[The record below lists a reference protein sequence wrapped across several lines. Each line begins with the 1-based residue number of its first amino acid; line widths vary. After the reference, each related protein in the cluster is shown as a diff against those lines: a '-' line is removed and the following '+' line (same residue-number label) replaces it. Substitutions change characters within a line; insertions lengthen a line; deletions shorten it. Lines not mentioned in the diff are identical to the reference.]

1 MPVTARKPVGRPS
14 TSPNRAFP
22 SRARQRA
29 VPAALL
35 AIALFA
41 ASAQAGDHED
51 VLDLFGSM
59 TSALSQANAPLFLK
73 GIDKSSPDY
82 EKLAAYI
89 PALVAQGDAASSLE
103 FLKDEGNSQKRS
115 VEIDWFLELRN
126 VNPAGPLVRRR
137 EIIKCRLE
145 KQKKKWRVVALSPVD
160 FFAPPKYP

>member
-1 MPVTARKPVGRPS
+1 MRGTPVALPDGPGSVTA
-14 TSPNRAFP
+14 AFP
-22 SRARQRA
+22 SRARKQA
-29 VPAALL
+29 VPAAFL

-41 ASAQAGDHED
+41 VSAQAGDHED

-73 GIDKSSPDY
+73 GIDKASPDY
-82 EKLAAYI
+82 EKLASYI

-103 FLKDEGNSQKRS
+103 FLKDEGDSQKRS

-145 KQKKKWRVVALSPVD
+145 KQKKKWRIVALSPVD
-160 FFAPPKYP
+160 FFAPPKYQ